1 MYPANKEH
9 AMTARKP
16 APSRNPKTASETLAL
31 RQHDIARLLDVLQME
46 LDRHAEEAKAKPGD
60 WGFAGSLGKVR
71 SDLIE
76 AVGFLSNKDPEE
88 VEAFLND
95 AE

>member
-1 MYPANKEH
+1 
-9 AMTARKP
+9 MTKRTPTSAKP
-16 APSRNPKTASETLAL
+16 APAQPTAAETYAA
-31 RQHDIARLLDVLQME
+31 RRGDIARLMDVLQME
-46 LDRHAEEAKAKPGD
+46 LDKHAEGAKADPRN

-71 SDLIE
+71 SDLIDL
-76 AVGFLSNKDPEE
+76 VGFLSSMDPEH

>member
-1 MYPANKEH
+1 MSKRTTKTTKPEP
-9 AMTARKP
+9 TAAEAYAAR
-16 APSRNPKTASETLAL
+16 RN
-31 RQHDIARLLDVLQME
+31 DIARLMDVLQME
-46 LDRHAEEAKAKPGD
+46 LDRHAEGAKADPRN

-71 SDLIE
+71 SDLIDL
-76 AVGFLSNKDPEE
+76 VGFLSNMDPEN

>member
-1 MYPANKEH
+1 MDPANKEPP
-9 AMTARKP
+9 MTT
-16 APSRNPKTASETLAL
+16 PSRNPKTAAETLAL

-46 LDRHAEEAKAKPGD
+46 LDRHAEEAKAKPND

-95 AE
+95 AD

>member
-1 MYPANKEH
+1 
-9 AMTARKP
+9 MTKRT
-16 APSRNPKTASETLAL
+16 PKTTKPEPTAAEMYAA
-31 RQHDIARLLDVLQME
+31 RRNDIARLMDVLQME
-46 LDRHAEEAKAKPGD
+46 LEKHADAAKADPRN

-71 SDLIE
+71 SDLIDL
-76 AVGFLSNKDPEE
+76 VGFLSNMDREH